1 MSQITKVRSS
11 SRSGRRR
18 CVAAVRL
25 EHGRFD
31 GSSEKSSPKTQRRKY
46 REGYFESRYTSQKS
60 PGLSVSNSML
70 GDSCCPA
77 LTSVV
82 SSFTQPRVRLTCSAL
97 PTGDPAGPPPSRV
110 PPDRGSTHDLSAMPQ
125 FLHASPRA
133 PTTLSWSYHV
143 DQRAR
148 PTSHAHAMHSLRA
161 HNQTAHTH
169 THTRIS
175 PHTKPSTKVS
185 RPKP

>member
-70 GDSCCPA
+70 GTAAALRSPQLSVHSLSLASDSPVPRSRPA
-77 LTSVV
+77 TRPARRPPASRPTEGARTTSAQCR
-82 SSFTQPRVRLTCSAL
+82 SSFTHLQEHLLQSR
-97 PTGDPAGPPPSRV
+97 GPESQ
-110 PPDRGSTHDLSAMPQ
+110 THL
-125 FLHASPRA
+125 
-133 PTTLSWSYHV
+133 
-143 DQRAR
+143 AR
-148 PTSHAHAMHSLRA
+148 PRNAFASRTTRP
-161 HNQTAHTH
+161 HTH

-185 RPKP
+185 RPQP

>member
-70 GDSCCPA
+70 GTAAALRSPQLSVHSLSLASDSPVPRSRPA
-77 LTSVV
+77 TRPARRPPASRPTEGARTTSAQCR
-82 SSFTQPRVRLTCSAL
+82 SSFTHLQEHLL
-97 PTGDPAGPPPSRV
+97 
-110 PPDRGSTHDLSAMPQ
+110 
-125 FLHASPRA
+125 
-133 PTTLSWSYHV
+133 HV